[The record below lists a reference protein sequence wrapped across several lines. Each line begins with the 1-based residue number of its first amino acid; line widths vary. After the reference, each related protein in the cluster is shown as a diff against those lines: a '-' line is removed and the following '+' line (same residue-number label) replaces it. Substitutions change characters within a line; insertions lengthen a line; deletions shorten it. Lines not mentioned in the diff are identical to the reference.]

1 MLRKTLILS
10 IALSAPAFAA
20 MAEDLCSVP
29 EAEWRTQ
36 AELEADLTGKGWT
49 ISNVKKEDGCY
60 EVYGT
65 NEKGEKVEVFI
76 DPKTFAVV
84 GSDD

>member
-1 MLRKTLILS
+1 MLRRTLILTL
-10 IALSAPAFAA
+10 ALAAPALPV
-20 MAEDLCSVP
+20 MAEELCSVP
-29 EAEWRTQ
+29 DAEWRAQ
-36 AELEADLTGKGWT
+36 AELEADLIAKGWT

-60 EVYGT
+60 EVYGK

-76 DPKTFAVV
+76 DPKSFEVV

>member
-1 MLRKTLILS
+1 MLRKTLIL
-10 IALSAPAFAA
+10 ALLTVVPATATLA
-20 MAEDLCSVP
+20 SERCSVP
-29 EAEWRTQ
+29 DAEWRPQ

-65 NEKGEKVEVFI
+65 NDKGEKVEVFI
-76 DPKTFAVV
+76 DPKSFEVV

>member
-1 MLRKTLILS
+1 MLRKTLIL
-10 IALSAPAFAA
+10 ALLTVVPATATLA
-20 MAEDLCSVP
+20 SELCSVP
-29 EAEWRTQ
+29 DAEWRPQ

-65 NEKGEKVEVFI
+65 NDKGEKVEVFI
-76 DPKTFAVV
+76 DPKTFEVV

>member
-10 IALSAPAFAA
+10 VALSATAFSA
-20 MAEDLCSVP
+20 MASDLCSVA
-29 EAEWRTQ
+29 EAEWRPQ
-36 AELEADLTGKGWT
+36 AELEAELTAKGWT

-60 EVYGT
+60 EVYGK

>member
-10 IALSAPAFAA
+10 VALAAPAFAA

-29 EAEWRTQ
+29 EAEWRPQ
-36 AELEADLTGKGWT
+36 AELEADLIAKGWT
-49 ISNVKKEDGCY
+49 ITNVKKEDGCF
-60 EVYGT
+60 EVYGK

-76 DPKTFAVV
+76 DPKTFEVV

>member
-10 IALSAPAFAA
+10 IALSATAFGA
-20 MAEDLCSVP
+20 MAENLCAVP
-29 EAEWRTQ
+29 DAEWRPQ

-49 ISNVKKEDGCY
+49 VTKVKKEDGCY
-60 EVYGT
+60 EVYGK

-76 DPKTFAVV
+76 DPKTFVVV